1 MKIPVLSYHSI
12 NDDNSPLSLKINF
25 FENQLKYLKKKGFK
39 TINFDETDKK
49 ENKTIIIT
57 FDDGY
62 SENYNLLPSYR
73 LSNNKN
79 LFD

>member
-12 NDDNSPLSLKINF
+12 NNNNSPISLKTNF
-25 FENQLKYLKKKGFK
+25 FENQLKYLKKKGYK
-39 TINFDETDKK
+39 TIDFHEIEKK

-62 SENYNLLPSYR
+62 KDIFYNALP
-73 LSNNKN
+73 
-79 LFD
+79 F